1 MTSHTPNY
9 AARYIIGN
17 FCLSYL
23 LLSNRTLKQCYKID
37 HNSSPRDDVS
47 KYGEQAV
54 REGKL
59 SQRALNM
66 IKRNEAAHENSIAH
80 LPFLC
85 ASMVSC

>member
-9 AARYIIGN
+9 AASYIIGN
-17 FCLSYL
+17 SCLSYL
-23 LLSNRTLKQCYKID
+23 LLSNRTLKQHYKID
-37 HNSSPRDDVS
+37 HSSSPRDNIS

-66 IKRNEAAHENSIAH
+66 VKCNEAAHENSIAH
-80 LPFLC
+80 FRSF
-85 ASMVSC
+85 ARIW

>member
-9 AARYIIGN
+9 AAGYIIGN

-23 LLSNRTLKQCYKID
+23 LLSNQTLKQLLQD
-37 HNSSPRDDVS
+37 RPQQRDDVS

-80 LPFLC
+80 FPFFC
-85 ASMVSC
+85 AGMVS